1 MKRSKMFLGLTTCCL
16 AIAGVVAAK
25 AHHFGTSPGY
35 YFTAL
40 KTKCVA
46 ATSTCDYDPS
56 ASTICLTVNKKVLE
70 YYTLLTIN
78 GKCINPLTYNIH

>member
-1 MKRSKMFLGLTTCCL
+1 MKRSKMFIGLTTCCL

-25 AHHFGTSPGY
+25 AHHFGTSPGF

-46 ATSTCDYDPS
+46 ATPTCNYDP
-56 ASTICLTVNKKVLE
+56 AATVICKTVTNGVLE
-70 YYTLLTIN
+70 YYSKLTTN
-78 GKCINPLTYNIH
+78 GKCINPLYYNVE